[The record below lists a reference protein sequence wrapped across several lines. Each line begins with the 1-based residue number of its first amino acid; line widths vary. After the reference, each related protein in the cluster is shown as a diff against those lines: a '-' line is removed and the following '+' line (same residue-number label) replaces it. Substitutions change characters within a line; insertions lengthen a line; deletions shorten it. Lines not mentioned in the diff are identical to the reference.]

1 VECFLIRSAIT
12 YDVVFSRGLT
22 FHRSQRPPPW
32 PIGFRIHGRSSHQ
45 RSRPLDLSEHDRLR
59 EMLKNLLKERFKLA
73 VHFEKKEVPGHE
85 LVVARDGVKMKEA

>member
-1 VECFLIRSAIT
+1 MACRLS
-12 YDVVFSRGLT
+12 DSRAVLAPKIPT
-22 FHRSQRPPPW
+22 V
-32 PIGFRIHGRSSHQ
+32 
-45 RSRPLDLSEHDRLR
+45 DLSEHDRLR